1 MTERVFDRWQREAI
15 EIRGGRH
22 LVLAPP
28 GCGKTDILTER
39 VVHAREEGVEYK
51 DMLCLTF
58 TNRAAKGMAQR
69 IADRTGNP
77 VPGDLFVGNIHR
89 FCSQM
94 LFNEGIVNHNSAIID
109 ESDVENIIQ
118 EELCKKMNIQS
129 RTTELMRF
137 QHGLQ
142 QMVLGMRGDL
152 VLHNELFHAGSVS
165 KLCDVLG
172 RPFDEDNI
180 ASIYSDIDNLT
191 ERYSIL
197 EELPAANMM
206 RLAKAYERYKESNDL
221 LDYDDLLILAY
232 QFLIKGVQG
241 VQRSTE
247 ECKTIASAE
256 VTSCT
261 PSHST
266 ALLALPRKYSWIEI
280 DEVQDLN
287 ALQFALVDL
296 FAAPDA
302 TIVYLGDEQQAIFSF
317 IGAKQETLEAL
328 KRRCHGNIHYLHTN
342 YRSPKYLL
350 DLQNDFAKRNLGSGQ
365 MVETE
370 ENLSCTPQHSP
381 ALHALP
387 KKEDLCLLDVGDAQL
402 ESYYAARF
410 AKRYGEMDPEGRVA
424 ILVSTNREA
433 DEIGEVMSGMGIS
446 HFKISGT
453 DLFSLPAM
461 RLLAAHLSVL
471 TDEMVFIAWARL
483 LWGLNIL
490 PTYTAARNF
499 MRDMRRVALLPTD
512 FLRYPD
518 SSYLQEFVHVYDSE
532 ELIIF
537 DTETTGLDVYH
548 DDIIQIAAVRVRQ
561 GKVVGRP
568 FNIILET
575 DKELPET
582 VGGHPNPML
591 EVYRT
596 SKRYP
601 RAEGL
606 QKFLDYCKGKVL
618 VGHNVEYD
626 YQILR
631 NNLMREGVQGVQRST
646 KECKTIASAEVT
658 SCTPLHSLHSS
669 VLPNKYFDTLKYIRL
684 VRPRLRQYKLGHLLE
699 VLHLEGQNSHQADD
713 DILATLS
720 LLNFCHANA
729 RQMIADQRLF
739 ISDHQKLVDKFHERY
754 AELYLHG
761 VQGVRGSAGEC
772 KTNEPEGIVSEL
784 QYVYYKLLSAK
795 FIEPIDKWRHLIHY
809 LEHDLIRADL
819 YPTLRQQLERYITD
833 LNTSKEADLCGGS
846 LEERYIISTVH
857 KAKGLEFDTVIV
869 YRAIDGNYPGSHSWT
884 EKQIQEDARRL
895 FVALSRSKRRL
906 CVLYDDYYGRSTH
919 ALSPFLE
926 KVKNH
931 FTLFRRGSD
940 GKIREV

>member
-1 MTERVFDRWQREAI
+1 MAKKMQKRLFDSWQREAI
-15 EIRGGRH
+15 EISGGRH

-39 VVHAREEGVEYK
+39 VVHAHEQGVEYRN
-51 DMLCLTF
+51 MLCLTF

-77 VPGDLFVGNIHR
+77 VPDDLFVGNIHR
-89 FCSQM
+89 YCSQL

-118 EELCKKMNIQS
+118 EELCKHLHIES

-142 QMVLGMRGDL
+142 QMVLGMRGEL
-152 VLHNELFHAGSVS
+152 VLHNELFHAGGVS

-180 ASIYSDIDNLT
+180 ADIYTNIENLMQ
-191 ERYSIL
+191 RYSVL
-197 EELPAANMM
+197 EELPAANLM
-206 RLAKAYERYKESNDL
+206 RLAKAYERYKEENDL

-232 QFLIKGVQG
+232 QHLQGERLKVKGEIDN
-241 VQRSTE
+241 T
-247 ECKTIASAE
+247 TN
-256 VTSCT
+256 TS
-261 PSHST
+261 H
-266 ALLALPRKYSWIEI
+266 LYNWIEI

-296 FAAPDA
+296 FAADDA

-317 IGAKQETLEAL
+317 IGAKLETLEAL
-328 KRRCHGNIHYLHTN
+328 KQRCQGSIHYLHTN
-342 YRSPKYLL
+342 YRSPRYLL
-350 DLQNDFAKRNLGSGQ
+350 DLQNDFAVRNLGIQ
-365 MVETE
+365 RDMLPTTDL
-370 ENLSCTPQHSP
+370 NPP
-381 ALHALP
+381 HAP
-387 KKEDLCLLDVGDAQL
+387 EDLCLLNVGDAQM

-410 AKRYGEMDPEGRVA
+410 AKRYGEMDSEGKVA

-433 DEIGEVMSGMGIS
+433 DDIGEVMSGMGIS

-453 DLFSLPAM
+453 DLFSLPAT
-461 RLLAAHLSVL
+461 RLLLAHLSVL

-483 LWGLNIL
+483 LWGLHIL

-499 MRDMRRVALLPTD
+499 MRDLRRVALLPTD

-518 SSYLQEFVHVYDSE
+518 SSYLQEFVHAYDTE
-532 ELIIF
+532 ELVIF

-548 DDIIQIAAVRVRQ
+548 DDIIQIAAVKVRQ
-561 GKVVGRP
+561 GKVVGKP

-582 VGGHPNPML
+582 VGGHENPML

-606 QKFLDYCKGKVL
+606 KKFMDYCKGKVL

-626 YQILR
+626 YQILLH
-631 NNLMREGVQGVQRST
+631 NLQQ
-646 KECKTIASAEVT
+646 
-658 SCTPLHSLHSS
+658 SCPDTDLTQSNPC
-669 VLPNKYFDTLKYIRL
+669 YFDTLKYIRL

-713 DILATLS
+713 DIMATLS
-720 LLNFCHANA
+720 LLNFCHLNA
-729 RQMIADQRLF
+729 VQMVSEQRLF
-739 ISDHQKLVDKFHERY
+739 ISDHQKEVNKFHERY
-754 AELYLHG
+754 AEMFLNSKTADG
-761 VQGVRGSAGEC
+761 VV
-772 KTNEPEGIVSEL
+772 TEL
-784 QYVYYKLLSAK
+784 QRAYNYLLEAKL
-795 FIEPIDKWRHLIHY
+795 IDPIDKWQHLLHY
-809 LEHDLIRADL
+809 LECDLIRTDL

-857 KAKGLEFDTVIV
+857 KAKGLEFETAII
-869 YRAIDGNYPGSHSWT
+869 YRAIDGSYPGSHSWT

-895 FVALSRSKRRL
+895 FVALSRSKKRL
-906 CVLYDDYYGRSTH
+906 CVIYDEYYGRSAH

-926 KVKNH
+926 KVKGH
-931 FTLFRRGSD
+931 FTVYRRSPD

>member
-1 MTERVFDRWQREAI
+1 MERQFDPWQREAI
-15 EIRGGRH
+15 EISGGRH

-39 VVHAREEGVEYK
+39 VVHAHEQGVEYS

-77 VPGDLFVGNIHR
+77 VPDALFVGNIHR
-89 FCSQM
+89 YCSQM
-94 LFNEGIVNHNSAIID
+94 LFNNGLINHNSAIID
-109 ESDVENIIQ
+109 EGDVENIIQ
-118 EELCKKMNIQS
+118 EELCKRLHIES

-142 QMVLGMRGDL
+142 QMVMGMRGE
-152 VLHNELFHAGSVS
+152 VILHNELFHAGSVT

-172 RPFDEDNI
+172 RPFDEENI
-180 ASIYSDIDNLT
+180 ADIYTNIDNLMQ
-191 ERYSIL
+191 RYSIL
-197 EELPAANMM
+197 EELPAANLM
-206 RLAKAYERYKESNDL
+206 RLAKAYERYKEDNDL
-221 LDYDDLLILAY
+221 LDYDDLLIIAY
-232 QFLIKGVQG
+232 QHLVDSEQW
-241 VQRSTE
+241 VVSSTRE
-247 ECKTIASAE
+247 QIL
-256 VTSCT
+256 
-261 PSHST
+261 ST
-266 ALLALPRKYSWIEI
+266 NHYPLQTKKYKWIEV

-317 IGAKQETLEAL
+317 IGAKLETLENL
-328 KRRCHGNIHYLHTN
+328 KRRCQGNIHHLYTN
-342 YRSPKYLL
+342 YRSPRYLL
-350 DLQNDFAKRNLGSGQ
+350 DLQNEFAERNLGIRRD
-365 MVETE
+365 MLPTT
-370 ENLSCTPQHSP
+370 NLNPP
-381 ALHALP
+381 HAP
-387 KKEDLCLLDVGDAQL
+387 EDLCLLDVGDAQL

-410 AKRYGEMDPEGRVA
+410 AKRYGDLDPKGKIA

-433 DEIGEVMSGMGIS
+433 DDIGEVMSGMGVS

-453 DLFSLPAM
+453 DLFSLPAT
-461 RLLAAHLSVL
+461 RLLLAHLSVL

-483 LWGLNIL
+483 LWGLHIT

-499 MRDMRRVALLPTD
+499 MRDLRRVALLPTD

-518 SSYLQEFVHVYDSE
+518 SSYLQEFVHVYDNE

-561 GKVVGRP
+561 GKVVGKP
-568 FNIILET
+568 FNVILET

-582 VGGHPNPML
+582 VGGHPNPMI

-596 SKRYP
+596 SKRHP

-606 QKFLDYCKGKVL
+606 QMFMDYCKGKVL

-626 YQILR
+626 YRILQ
-631 NNLMREGVQGVQRST
+631 NNLISEGVQGVQGVKGVQDNSNILETLCPR
-646 KECKTIASAEVT
+646 
-658 SCTPLHSLHSS
+658 
-669 VLPNKYFDTLKYIRL
+669 YFDTLKYIRL
-684 VRPRLRQYKLGHLLE
+684 VRPRLRQYKLVHLLE
-699 VLHLEGQNSHQADD
+699 VLHLEGQNSHRADD

-720 LLNFCHANA
+720 LLNFCHLNA
-729 RQMIADQRLF
+729 IQMIADQRLF
-739 ISDHQKLVDKFHERY
+739 IANHQKEVNKFYERY
-754 AELYLHG
+754 AEMYLHG
-761 VQGVRGSAGEC
+761 VGVQGEQG
-772 KTNEPEGIVSEL
+772 KGIVSEL
-784 QYVYYKLLSAK
+784 QYAYSKLLGAK
-795 FIEPIDKWRHLIHY
+795 LIEPIDKWRHLIHY
-809 LEHDLIRADL
+809 LEQDLIRDDL
-819 YPTLRQQLERYITD
+819 YPTLRQQLDRYITD

-895 FVALSRSKRRL
+895 FVALSRSKKRL
-906 CVLYDDYYGRSTH
+906 CVLYDDYYGRSVH
-919 ALSPFLE
+919 ALSPFIE
-926 KVKNH
+926 KVKGH
-931 FTLFRRGSD
+931 FTLYRRSAD
-940 GKIREV
+940 GKIKEV

>member
-1 MTERVFDRWQREAI
+1 MERQFDPWQREAI
-15 EIRGGRH
+15 EISGGRH

-39 VVHAREEGVEYK
+39 VVHAHAQGVEYR

-77 VPGDLFVGNIHR
+77 VPDDLFVGNIHR
-89 FCSQM
+89 YCSQL

-118 EELCKKMNIQS
+118 EELCKKMHVES

-142 QMVLGMRGDL
+142 QMVLGMRGEL
-152 VLHNELFHAGSVS
+152 VLHNELFHAGGVS
-165 KLCDVLG
+165 KVCDVLG
-172 RPFDEDNI
+172 RSFNEDNI
-180 ASIYSDIDNLT
+180 AAIYSDIDNLMQ
-191 ERYSIL
+191 RYSIL
-197 EELPAANMM
+197 EELPAANLM
-206 RLAKAYERYKESNDL
+206 RLAKAYERYKADNDL

-232 QFLIKGVQG
+232 QYLASLPTPLRTERGVNTTG
-241 VQRSTE
+241 
-247 ECKTIASAE
+247 I
-256 VTSCT
+256 
-261 PSHST
+261 SHPT
-266 ALLALPRKYSWIEI
+266 TRREGAYSWIEI

-296 FAAPDA
+296 FAADDA
-302 TIVYLGDEQQAIFSF
+302 TFVYLGDEQQAIFSF
-317 IGAKQETLEAL
+317 IGAKLETLEAL
-328 KRRCHGNIHYLHTN
+328 KQRCKGHIHYLHTN
-342 YRSPKYLL
+342 YRSPRYLL
-350 DLQNDFAKRNLGSGQ
+350 DLQNDFAVRNLGIQ
-365 MVETE
+365 RNM
-370 ENLSCTPQHSP
+370 
-381 ALHALP
+381 LP
-387 KKEDLCLLDVGDAQL
+387 TTDLNPTHNPEDLCLLNVGDAQL

-410 AKRYGEMDPEGRVA
+410 AKRYGEMDSEGKVA

-433 DEIGEVMSGMGIS
+433 DDIGEVMSGMGIS

-461 RLLAAHLSVL
+461 RLLTAHLSVL

-483 LWGLNIL
+483 LWGLHIL

-512 FLRYPD
+512 FLRHPG
-518 SSYLQEFVHVYDSE
+518 SSYLQEFVRAYDEE
-532 ELIIF
+532 ELVIF

-548 DDIIQIAAVRVRQ
+548 DDIIQIAAVKVRQ
-561 GKVVGRP
+561 GKVVGKP

-591 EVYRT
+591 EVYRN
-596 SKRYP
+596 SKRYS
-601 RAEGL
+601 RTEGL
-606 QKFLDYCKGKVL
+606 QKFMEYCKGKVL

-626 YQILR
+626 YQILK
-631 NNLMREGVQGVQRST
+631 NNLTREAGD
-646 KECKTIASAEVT
+646 KENVLEEV
-658 SCTPLHSLHSS
+658 CPR
-669 VLPNKYFDTLKYIRL
+669 YFDTLKYIRL

-713 DILATLS
+713 DIMATLS
-720 LLNFCHANA
+720 LLNFCHLNA
-729 RQMIADQRLF
+729 VQMVAEQRLF
-739 ISDHQKLVDKFHERY
+739 ISDHQKLVDKFYERY

-761 VQGVRGSAGEC
+761 KGTPPTESAG
-772 KTNEPEGIVSEL
+772 TVGIVEELQFAYGRLLESEL
-784 QYVYYKLLSAK
+784 
-795 FIEPIDKWRHLIHY
+795 IDPIDKWQHLLHY
-809 LEHDLIRADL
+809 LECDLIRTDL

-857 KAKGLEFDTVIV
+857 KAKGLEFETVIV
-869 YRAIDGNYPGSHSWT
+869 YRAIDGSYPGSRSWT

-895 FVALSRSKRRL
+895 FVALSRSKKRL
-906 CVLYDDYYGRSTH
+906 CILYDEYYGRSMH
-919 ALSPFLE
+919 VLSPFLE
-926 KVKNH
+926 KVKEH
-931 FTLFRRGSD
+931 FTVYRRSPD
-940 GKIREV
+940 GKIREI

>member
-1 MTERVFDRWQREAI
+1 MERTFDPWQQEAI
-15 EIRGGRH
+15 AISGGRH

-39 VVHAREEGVEYK
+39 VVHAHNCGVDYS

-77 VPGDLFVGNIHR
+77 VPDDLFVGNIHR
-89 FCSQM
+89 FCSQL
-94 LFNEGIVNHNSAIID
+94 LFNNGAVNHNSAIID
-109 ESDVENIIQ
+109 EGDVENIIQ
-118 EELCKKMNIQS
+118 EELCKRLNITS

-142 QMVLGMRGDL
+142 QMVLGMRGEL
-152 VLHNELFHAGSVS
+152 VLHNELFHAGGVA

-172 RPFDEDNI
+172 MPFDEEHI
-180 ASIYSDIDNLT
+180 AQIYVDIETLMQ
-191 ERYSIL
+191 RYSVL
-197 EELPAANMM
+197 AELPAANMM
-206 RLAKAYERYKESNDL
+206 LLAKAYERYKADNDL
-221 LDYDDLLILAY
+221 LDYDDLLVLAY
-232 QFLIKGVQG
+232 QYLSGEA
-241 VQRSTE
+241 T
-247 ECKTIASAE
+247 
-256 VTSCT
+256 TSY
-261 PSHST
+261 
-266 ALLALPRKYSWIEI
+266 RWIEV

-287 ALQFALVDL
+287 PLQFALVDL

-317 IGAKQETLEAL
+317 IGAKLETLENL
-328 KRRCHGNIHYLHTN
+328 KRRCGKNIHHLHTN
-342 YRSPKYLL
+342 YRSPRYLL
-350 DLQNDFAKRNLGSGQ
+350 DLQNDFAVANLGIGRN
-365 MVETE
+365 MLPTTDL
-370 ENLSCTPQHSP
+370 NPT
-381 ALHALP
+381 HAP
-387 KKEDLCLLDVGDAQL
+387 EDLCLLNVGDAQM

-410 AKRYGEMDPEGRVA
+410 AKRYGEMDDCRQDAGAPSRVA

-433 DEIGEVMSGMGIS
+433 DDIGEVMSGMGIS

-461 RLLAAHLSVL
+461 RIILSHLSVL

-483 LWGLNIL
+483 LWGLKVM

-512 FLRYPD
+512 FLLYPD
-518 SSYLQEFVHVYDSE
+518 SSYLQEFIRAYNDE
-532 ELIIF
+532 ELVIF
-537 DTETTGLDVYH
+537 DTETTGLNPYA
-548 DDIIQIAAVRVRQ
+548 DDIIQIAAVKVRK
-561 GKVVGRP
+561 GKVTGKP

-591 EVYRT
+591 EVYRN
-596 SKRYP
+596 SRRHS

-606 QKFLDYCKGKVL
+606 RLFMDYCQGHTL
-618 VGHNVEYD
+618 VGHNVGYD
-626 YQILR
+626 YQILLH
-631 NNLMREGVQGVQRST
+631 NLRRSCP
-646 KECKTIASAEVT
+646 ELDLEELC
-658 SCTPLHSLHSS
+658 PR
-669 VLPNKYFDTLKYIRL
+669 YFDTLKYIRL

-720 LLNFCHANA
+720 LLNFCHLNA
-729 RQMIADQRLF
+729 TQMVADQRLF
-739 ISDHQKLVDKFHERY
+739 IADHQKQVDKFHAKY
-754 AELYLHG
+754 ADIYRHGILSGEWRVVNGEQGAENTLTRQPALH
-761 VQGVRGSAGEC
+761 SPLS
-772 KTNEPEGIVSEL
+772 TLHSHHSPLTDEL
-784 QYVYYKLLSAK
+784 QFVYTRMLAGGL
-795 FIEPIDKWRHLIHY
+795 IDPVDKWHHLLHF
-809 LEHDLIRADL
+809 LNTDLIRTDL
-819 YPTLRQQLERYITD
+819 YPTLRQQLERYATD
-833 LNTSKEADLCGGS
+833 LNTLKEADLCGTS

-869 YRAIDGNYPGSHSWT
+869 YRAIDGVYPGNRSWT

-895 FVALSRSKRRL
+895 FVALSRSRKRL
-906 CVLYDDYYGRSTH
+906 CILYDEYYGRSTH

-926 KVKNH
+926 KVKKH
-931 FTLFRRGSD
+931 FTLYRRGSD
-940 GKIREV
+940 GKIRQV

>member
-1 MTERVFDRWQREAI
+1 MERTFDPWQQEAI
-15 EIRGGRH
+15 AISGGRH

-39 VVHAREEGVEYK
+39 VVHAHNCGVDYG

-77 VPGDLFVGNIHR
+77 VPDDLFVGNIHR
-89 FCSQM
+89 FCSQL
-94 LFNEGIVNHNSAIID
+94 LFNNGVVNHNSAIID
-109 ESDVENIIQ
+109 EGDVENIIQ
-118 EELCKKMNIQS
+118 EELCKRLNITS

-142 QMVLGMRGDL
+142 QMVLGMRGEL
-152 VLHNELFHAGSVS
+152 VLHNELFHAGGVA

-172 RPFDEDNI
+172 MPFDEEHI
-180 ASIYSDIDNLT
+180 AQIYVDIETLMQ
-191 ERYSIL
+191 RYSVL
-197 EELPAANMM
+197 AELPAANMM
-206 RLAKAYERYKESNDL
+206 LLAKAYERYKADNDL
-221 LDYDDLLILAY
+221 LDYDDLLVLAY
-232 QFLIKGVQG
+232 QYLSGEA
-241 VQRSTE
+241 T
-247 ECKTIASAE
+247 
-256 VTSCT
+256 TSY
-261 PSHST
+261 
-266 ALLALPRKYSWIEI
+266 RWIEV

-287 ALQFALVDL
+287 PLQFALVDL

-317 IGAKQETLEAL
+317 IGAKLETLENL
-328 KRRCHGNIHYLHTN
+328 KRRCGKNIHHLHTN
-342 YRSPKYLL
+342 YRSPRYLL
-350 DLQNDFAKRNLGSGQ
+350 DLQNDFAVANLGIGRN
-365 MVETE
+365 MLPTTDL
-370 ENLSCTPQHSP
+370 NPT
-381 ALHALP
+381 HAP
-387 KKEDLCLLDVGDAQL
+387 EDLCLLNVGDAQM

-410 AKRYGEMDPEGRVA
+410 AKRYGEMDDCRQDAGAPSRVA

-433 DEIGEVMSGMGIS
+433 DDIGEVMSGMGIS

-461 RLLAAHLSVL
+461 RIILSHLSVL

-483 LWGLNIL
+483 LWGLKVM

-512 FLRYPD
+512 FLLYPD
-518 SSYLQEFVHVYDSE
+518 SSYLQEFIRVYNDE
-532 ELIIF
+532 ELVIF
-537 DTETTGLDVYH
+537 DTETTGLNPYT
-548 DDIIQIAAVRVRQ
+548 DDIIQIAAVKVRK
-561 GKVVGRP
+561 GKVTGKP

-591 EVYRT
+591 EVYRN
-596 SKRYP
+596 SRRHS

-606 QKFLDYCKGKVL
+606 RLFMDYCQGHTL
-618 VGHNVEYD
+618 VGHNVGYD
-626 YQILR
+626 YQILLH
-631 NNLMREGVQGVQRST
+631 NLRRSCP
-646 KECKTIASAEVT
+646 ELDLERLC
-658 SCTPLHSLHSS
+658 PHH
-669 VLPNKYFDTLKYIRL
+669 FDTLKYIRL

-720 LLNFCHANA
+720 LLNFCHLNA
-729 RQMIADQRLF
+729 TQMVADQRLF
-739 ISDHQKLVDKFHERY
+739 IADHQKQVDKFHAKY
-754 AELYLHG
+754 ADIYRH
-761 VQGVRGSAGEC
+761 
-772 KTNEPEGIVSEL
+772 GIVSGERNLTDEL
-784 QYVYYKLLSAK
+784 QFVYTRMLAGGL
-795 FIEPIDKWRHLIHY
+795 IDPVDKWRHLLHF
-809 LEHDLIRADL
+809 LDTDLIRTDL
-819 YPTLRQQLERYITD
+819 YPTLRQQLERYATD
-833 LNTSKEADLCGGS
+833 LNTLKEADLCGTS

-869 YRAIDGNYPGSHSWT
+869 YRAIDGVYPGNRSWT

-895 FVALSRSKRRL
+895 FVALSRSRKRL
-906 CVLYDDYYGRSTH
+906 CILYDEYYGRSTH

-926 KVKNH
+926 KVKKH
-931 FTLFRRGSD
+931 FTLYRRGSD
-940 GKIREV
+940 GKIRQV

>member
-1 MTERVFDRWQREAI
+1 MQRTFDPWQREAI
-15 EIRGGRH
+15 EISGGRH

-39 VVHAREEGVEYK
+39 VVHAHEQGVEYS

-77 VPGDLFVGNIHR
+77 VPDALFVGNIHR
-89 FCSQM
+89 YCSQM
-94 LFNEGIVNHNSAIID
+94 LFNNGLINHNSAIID
-109 ESDVENIIQ
+109 EGDVENIIQ
-118 EELCKKMNIQS
+118 EELCKRLHIES

-142 QMVLGMRGDL
+142 QMVMGMRGE
-152 VLHNELFHAGSVS
+152 VILHNELFHAGSVT

-172 RPFDEDNI
+172 RPFDEENI
-180 ASIYSDIDNLT
+180 AYIYTNIDNLMQ
-191 ERYSIL
+191 RYSIL
-197 EELPAANMM
+197 EELPAANLM
-206 RLAKAYERYKESNDL
+206 RLAKAYERYKEDNDL
-221 LDYDDLLILAY
+221 LDYDDLLIIAY
-232 QFLIKGVQG
+232 QHLVDSEQW
-241 VQRSTE
+241 VVSSTRE
-247 ECKTIASAE
+247 QIL
-256 VTSCT
+256 
-261 PSHST
+261 ST
-266 ALLALPRKYSWIEI
+266 NHYPLQTKKYRWIEV

-317 IGAKQETLEAL
+317 IGAKLETLENL
-328 KRRCHGNIHYLHTN
+328 KRRCQGNIHHLYTN
-342 YRSPKYLL
+342 YRSPRYLL
-350 DLQNDFAKRNLGSGQ
+350 DLQNEFAERNLGIRRD
-365 MVETE
+365 MLPTT
-370 ENLSCTPQHSP
+370 NLNPP
-381 ALHALP
+381 HAP
-387 KKEDLCLLDVGDAQL
+387 EDLCLLDVGDAQL

-410 AKRYGEMDPEGRVA
+410 AKRYGDLDPKGKIA

-433 DEIGEVMSGMGIS
+433 DDIGEVMSGMGVS

-453 DLFSLPAM
+453 DLFSLPAT
-461 RLLAAHLSVL
+461 RLLLAHLSVL

-483 LWGLNIL
+483 LWGLHIT

-499 MRDMRRVALLPTD
+499 MRDLRRVALLPTD

-518 SSYLQEFVHVYDSE
+518 SSYLQEFVHVYDNE

-561 GKVVGRP
+561 GKVVGKP
-568 FNIILET
+568 FNVILET

-582 VGGHPNPML
+582 VGGHPNPMI

-596 SKRYP
+596 SKRHP

-606 QKFLDYCKGKVL
+606 QMFLDYCKGKVL

-631 NNLMREGVQGVQRST
+631 NNLLRIKVNSERLTV
-646 KECKTIASAEVT
+646 KDIKLEEV
-658 SCTPLHSLHSS
+658 CPR
-669 VLPNKYFDTLKYIRL
+669 YFDTLKYIRL
-684 VRPRLRQYKLGHLLE
+684 VRPRLRQYKLVHLLE
-699 VLHLEGQNSHQADD
+699 VLHLEGQNSHRADD

-720 LLNFCHANA
+720 LLNFCHLNA
-729 RQMIADQRLF
+729 IQMIADQRLF
-739 ISDHQKLVDKFHERY
+739 IANHQKEVNKFYERY
-754 AELYLHG
+754 AEMYLHG
-761 VQGVRGSAGEC
+761 VGVQGEQG
-772 KTNEPEGIVSEL
+772 KGIVSEL
-784 QYVYYKLLSAK
+784 QYTYSKLLGAK
-795 FIEPIDKWRHLIHY
+795 LIEPIDKWRHLIHY
-809 LEHDLIRADL
+809 LEQDLIRDDL
-819 YPTLRQQLERYITD
+819 YPTLRQQLDRYITD

-895 FVALSRSKRRL
+895 FVALSRSKKRL
-906 CVLYDDYYGRSTH
+906 CVLYDDYYGRSVH
-919 ALSPFLE
+919 ALSPFIE
-926 KVKNH
+926 KVKGH
-931 FTLFRRGSD
+931 FTLYRRSAD
-940 GKIREV
+940 GKIRES